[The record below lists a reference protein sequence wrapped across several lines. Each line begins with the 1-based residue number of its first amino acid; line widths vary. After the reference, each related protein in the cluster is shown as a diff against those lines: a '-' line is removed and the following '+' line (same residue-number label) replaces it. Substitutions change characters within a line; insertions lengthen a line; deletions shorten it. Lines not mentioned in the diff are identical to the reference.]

1 MRETAEKG
9 FFWQWGKSMF
19 RLRWMIVSIWIVLF
33 ICLAFFAQKAPALLK
48 DNGFTPKGSD
58 SDLGLIQL
66 QQKLD
71 YPASTFTLIYQS
83 ENLKLSEPEASAQIL
98 DSLNDLR
105 KLPYVM
111 DVALVQASRLPI
123 EHFEHVSSNL
133 KQENVQAVNVFVQ
146 LNGDQALDHYADI
159 KALIHAPTGMQVS
172 LTGGTAILFDMQ
184 DASKKDIVKSEVI
197 GLPIAVVVLLI
208 IFGTVLGAI
217 LPLIVGLMSVTVTLG
232 ITYFIA
238 QSVSLSNFLPNIV
251 TMLGLAVGI
260 DYALFLVSRFRE
272 ELKTQA
278 TIEDAV
284 AMTSQTAGKSI
295 FFSGVA
301 VLIGLFGMLF
311 IDLSIYR
318 SLCLGGVI
326 VVSVSVLV
334 AETLLLALL
343 SLFGTRINALR
354 VIPSRFRRKEAS
366 HFWEKI
372 AYGVMKRPVTII
384 VVMGAIL
391 LFFTYPV
398 GQMKLGMPDSG
409 VLPPSYES
417 RAGTDLLNQAFDAR
431 EMNPI
436 QIYVENDQSVWDE
449 ATIERIQAYIN
460 QLNQLTGV
468 KAVKSYLSE
477 FKDLTSA
484 GMAAQFKSSGL
495 KDQIVSSRLAK
506 ENSAVIIVQPEY
518 DPEDSQT
525 DRLVKDIRELNTGA
539 LKTMVTGG
547 TAYRVD
553 MLQRIR
559 DGIPKVVGFVM
570 IVTYLILL
578 MAFRSILL
586 PLKAVLMNL
595 LSLGASMGIVV
606 TVFQKGFLADLLHIT
621 SIGYVSATLPVII
634 FCVVFG
640 ISMDYEVFLISRIA
654 EEYEKT
660 GDNEVSTAE
669 GLKKTGSLITSA
681 AFILI
686 VVVGAFIFTDI
697 EIIKALGLGLTLAV
711 LIDATLIRI
720 LIVPSLMKLLGRAN
734 WWAPQW
740 IKGKSKVKQVT
751 K

>member
-1 MRETAEKG
+1 
-9 FFWQWGKSMF
+9 
-19 RLRWMIVSIWIVLF
+19 LIVSIWIVLF
-33 ICLAFFAQKAPALLK
+33 IGLAFFAQKAPALLK

-58 SDLGLIQL
+58 SDLGLVQL

-83 ENLKLSEPEASAQIL
+83 DNQKLSDPQVSQKIL
-98 DSLNDLR
+98 DSLSELR

-111 DVALVQASRLPI
+111 DVSLVKASRLPVA
-123 EHFEHVSSNL
+123 HFKGKAQNL
-133 KQENVQAVNVFVQ
+133 KQENIQAVNVFVR
-146 LNGDQALDHYADI
+146 LNADQALDHYANI
-159 KALIHAPTGMQVS
+159 KDKVRAPDGMQVS
-172 LTGGTAILFDMQ
+172 FTGGTAILFDMQ

-272 ELKTQA
+272 ELKIQSSVA
-278 TIEDAV
+278 EAV
-284 AMTSQTAGKSI
+284 AMTSQKAGKSI
-295 FFSGVA
+295 FFSGAA

-311 IDLSIYR
+311 IDLSIYL
-318 SLCLGGVI
+318 SLCIGGVI

-343 SLFGTRINALR
+343 SLFGAKINVLRI
-354 VIPSRFRRKEAS
+354 IPIQFRKKEAS
-366 HFWEKI
+366 RFWEKV
-372 AYGVMKRPVTII
+372 AYGVMKRPVAIII
-384 VVMGAIL
+384 VMGSIL
-391 LFFTYPV
+391 LFLTYPI

-417 RAGTDLLNQAFDAR
+417 RAGTDLLNQAFDTR

-436 QIYVENDQSVWDE
+436 QIYVEADQEVWNE
-449 ATIERIQAYIN
+449 ATIQQMQAYTKQLSQLSGIKAVQSYITEFTGQTPTETADLLKSN
-460 QLNQLTGV
+460 QLRNQL
-468 KAVKSYLSE
+468 SE
-477 FKDLTSA
+477 L
-484 GMAAQFKSSGL
+484 
-495 KDQIVSSRLAK
+495 RLAK
-506 ENSAVIIVQPEY
+506 GKSASINIQPAF
-518 DPEDSQT
+518 DPESSKT
-525 DRLVKDIRELNTGA
+525 EHLVDTIRQLNAGG
-539 LKTMVTGG
+539 LNTMVTGG
-547 TAYRVD
+547 PAYRLD
-553 MLQRIR
+553 ILQRIHN
-559 DGIPKVVGFVM
+559 GIPKVVGFVM
-570 IVTYLILL
+570 IVTYFVLL
-578 MAFRSILL
+578 LAFRSILL
-586 PLKAVLMNL
+586 PLKAVLMNM
-595 LSLGASMGIVV
+595 LSLGASMGMVV
-606 TVFQKGFLADLLHIT
+606 MVFQKGFLADALHIT

-660 GDNEVSTAE
+660 GDNERSTAE

-734 WWAPQW
+734 WWAPHW
-740 IKGKSKVKQVT
+740 IKGKDL
-751 K
+751 

>member
-1 MRETAEKG
+1 MRETAEQG
-9 FFWQWGKSMF
+9 FFWHWGKSMYRF
-19 RLRWMIVSIWIVLF
+19 RWVVVSIWLVLF

-66 QQKLD
+66 QKKLD

-83 ENLKLSEPEASAQIL
+83 ASQKLSGIEASNQIL
-98 DSLNDLR
+98 DSLSELR
-105 KLPYVM
+105 KLPYVL
-111 DVALVQASRLPI
+111 DVSLVQASRLPV
-123 EHFEHVSSNL
+123 EQFKNANENL
-133 KQENVQAVNVFVQ
+133 KQENIQAVNIYVR
-146 LNGDQALDHYADI
+146 LNADQALEHYAEL
-159 KALIHAPTGMQVS
+159 KALIHPPAGMEVS

-208 IFGTVLGAI
+208 IFGTVLGAM

-238 QSVSLSNFLPNIV
+238 ESVALSNFLPNIV

-260 DYALFLVSRFRE
+260 DYALFMVSRFRE
-272 ELKTQA
+272 ELKLQNS
-278 TIEDAV
+278 IEAAI
-284 AMTSQTAGKSI
+284 AMTSQKAGKSI

-311 IDLSIYR
+311 IDLSIYL
-318 SLCLGGVI
+318 SLCIGGVI

-343 SLFGTRINALR
+343 SLFGARINLLR
-354 VIPSRFRRKEAS
+354 VIPTRFRRKNPT
-366 HFWEKI
+366 HFWEKV

-384 VVMGAIL
+384 VVMGAVIL
-391 LFFTYPV
+391 FLAFPI

-436 QIYVENDQSVWDE
+436 QIYVESKQDVWNQ
-449 ATIERIQAYIN
+449 ATIGQMQAYTK
-460 QLNQLTGV
+460 QLSEVPGV
-468 KAVKSYLSE
+468 KIVKSYVTDFAGQSPSE
-477 FKDLTSA
+477 ASVML
-484 GMAAQFKSSGL
+484 KSIEL
-495 KDQIVSSRLAK
+495 REKIVALRLAK
-506 ENSAVIIVQPEY
+506 ENSASILIQSSY
-518 DPEDSQT
+518 NPEDSRT
-525 DRLVKDIRELNTGA
+525 DAVVKAIRQLDSGSLHT
-539 LKTMVTGG
+539 LVTGG
-547 TAYRVD
+547 PAYRLD
-553 MLQRIR
+553 ILQRIR
-559 DGIPKVVGFVM
+559 EGIPKVMGFVM
-570 IVTYLILL
+570 IVTYFILL
-578 MAFRSILL
+578 IAFRSILL

-595 LSLGASMGIVV
+595 LSLGASMGMVV
-606 TVFQKGFLADLLHIT
+606 TVFQNGFLADVLHIT
-621 SIGYVSATLPVII
+621 STGYVSATLPVII

-660 GDNEVSTAE
+660 GDNEKSTAE

-734 WWAPQW
+734 WWAPHW
-740 IKGKSKVKQVT
+740 IKGKSKEK
-751 K
+751 

>member
-9 FFWQWGKSMF
+9 FFWRWGRGMF
-19 RLRWMIVSIWIVLF
+19 RFRWIVVSIWILLF
-33 ICLAFFAQKAPALLK
+33 IILALFAQKAPALLK
-48 DNGFTPKGSD
+48 DNGFTPRGSD

-66 QQKLD
+66 QQKLNF
-71 YPASTFTLIYQS
+71 PASTFTLIYQS
-83 ENLKLSEPEASAQIL
+83 PDQIINDAQASETILKSL
-98 DSLNDLR
+98 DELR

-111 DVALVQASRLPI
+111 DISINQASRLP
-123 EHFEHVSSNL
+123 
-133 KQENVQAVNVFVQ
+133 NVQFVGGDSHLTPDHIQAVNVYIS
-146 LNGDQALDHYADI
+146 LNADEALDHYAEI
-159 KALIHAPTGMQVS
+159 KERVHAPVGMHVDV
-172 LTGGTAILFDMQ
+172 TGGTAILYDMS

-197 GLPIAVVVLLI
+197 GLPIAVIVLLI

-217 LPLIVGLMSVTVTLG
+217 LPLVVGLMSVTVTLG

-238 QSVSLSNFLPNIV
+238 QGVSLSNFLPNIV

-272 ELKTQA
+272 ELKLQA
-278 TIEDAV
+278 NIEDAV
-284 AMTSQTAGKSI
+284 AMTCQKAGKSI

-318 SLCLGGVI
+318 SLCIGGVI

-334 AETLLLALL
+334 AETLLLSLL
-343 SLFGTRINALR
+343 SLFGTKINVLR
-354 VIPSRFRRKEAS
+354 VIPARFRSKETS
-366 HFWEKI
+366 RFWEKI
-372 AYGVMKRPVTII
+372 AYGVMKRPILIII
-384 VVMGAIL
+384 VMGSIL
-391 LFFTYPV
+391 LFLTYPI
-398 GQMKLGMPDSG
+398 GQMKLGVPSSG

-417 RAGTDLLNQAFDAR
+417 RSGSDLLNQVYDAR

-436 QIYVENDQSVWDE
+436 QIFVEADQAVWSAE
-449 ATIERIQAYIN
+449 TIQLMQAYTKNLSEIS
-460 QLNQLTGV
+460 GV
-468 KAVKSYLSE
+468 KAVQSYVSE
-477 FKDLTSA
+477 FGDRTPA
-484 GMAAQFKSSGL
+484 EAASLLSSTELRGKMEGL
-495 KDQIVSSRLAK
+495 RLAK
-506 ENSAVIIVQPEY
+506 DHYASIIVQPLF
-518 DPEDSQT
+518 DPEDSKT
-525 DRLVKDIRELNTGA
+525 DDVVKSIRKIDAKGLQ
-539 LKTMVTGG
+539 LLVTGG
-547 TAYRVD
+547 PAYRLD
-553 MLQRIR
+553 ILERIN

-570 IVTYLILL
+570 IVTYFVLL
-578 MAFRSILL
+578 LAFRSVLL
-586 PLKAVLMNL
+586 PLKAVLMNM

-606 TVFQKGFLADLLHIT
+606 TVFQKGFLADALHIT

-654 EEYEKT
+654 EEYENT
-660 GDNEVSTAE
+660 GDNERSTAE

-720 LIVPSLMKLLGRAN
+720 LIVPSLMKLLGKAN
-734 WWAPQW
+734 WWAPDW
-740 IKGKSKVKQVT
+740 IKGKSRRR
-751 K
+751 

>member
-1 MRETAEKG
+1 MRETAEQG
-9 FFWQWGKSMF
+9 FFWHWGKSMY
-19 RLRWMIVSIWIVLF
+19 RLRWAVVSIWIILF

-48 DNGFTPKGSD
+48 DNGFTPRGSD

-66 QQKLD
+66 QKKLD

-83 ENLKLSEPEASAQIL
+83 ANQKLSELEASNQIL
-98 DSLNDLR
+98 ASLSELR
-105 KLPYVM
+105 KLPYVL
-111 DVALVQASRLPI
+111 DVSLVQASRLPV
-123 EHFEHVSSNL
+123 EQFKYANKNL
-133 KQENVQAVNVFVQ
+133 KQENIQAVNVYVR
-146 LNGDQALDHYADI
+146 LNADQALEHYAEL
-159 KALIHAPTGMQVS
+159 KSLIHPPTGMEVS

-208 IFGTVLGAI
+208 IFGTALGAL

-238 QSVSLSNFLPNIV
+238 DNVSLSNFLPNIV

-260 DYALFLVSRFRE
+260 DYALFMVSRFRE
-272 ELKTQA
+272 ELKVHHS
-278 TIEDAV
+278 IETAI
-284 AMTSQTAGKSI
+284 AMTSQKAGKSI

-311 IDLSIYR
+311 INLSIYL
-318 SLCLGGVI
+318 SLCIGGVI

-343 SLFGTRINALR
+343 SLFGTRINRFR
-354 VIPSRFRRKEAS
+354 VIPVRFRRKNAAV
-366 HFWEKI
+366 FWEKI
-372 AYGVMKRPVTII
+372 AYGVMKRPMTII
-384 VVMGAIL
+384 VIMGAIL
-391 LFFTYPV
+391 LFLTFPI

-409 VLPPSYES
+409 VLPPRYES

-436 QIYVENDQSVWDE
+436 QIYVEANQDVWSQPTIDQM
-449 ATIERIQAYIN
+449 QAFTK
-460 QLNQLTGV
+460 QLSELPGV
-468 KAVKSYLSE
+468 KAVNSYVTQFANQTPAE
-477 FKDLTSA
+477 ASA
-484 GMAAQFKSSGL
+484 MLESNGL
-495 KDQIVSSRLAK
+495 REQIGALRLAK
-506 ENSAVIIVQPEY
+506 GNSASIIVQPMY
-518 DPEDSQT
+518 NPEDSRT
-525 DRLVKDIRELNTGA
+525 DAVVEAIRQLDTRG
-539 LKTMVTGG
+539 LHTLVTGG
-547 TAYRVD
+547 PAYRFD
-553 MLQRIR
+553 ILQRIHE
-559 DGIPKVVGFVM
+559 GIPKVVGFVM
-570 IVTYLILL
+570 IVTYFVLLI
-578 MAFRSILL
+578 AFRSVLL

-595 LSLGASMGIVV
+595 LSLGASMGMVV
-606 TVFQKGFLADLLHIT
+606 TVFQKGFLADVLHIT

-660 GDNEVSTAE
+660 GDNERSTAE

-740 IKGKSKVKQVT
+740 IKGKSKGK
-751 K
+751 

>member
-1 MRETAEKG
+1 MRETAEQG
-9 FFWQWGKSMF
+9 FFWHWGKSMYRF
-19 RLRWMIVSIWIVLF
+19 RWVVVSIWLVLF

-66 QQKLD
+66 QKKLD

-83 ENLKLSEPEASAQIL
+83 ASQKLSGIEASNQIL
-98 DSLNDLR
+98 DSLSELR
-105 KLPYVM
+105 KLPYVL
-111 DVALVQASRLPI
+111 DVSLVQASRLPV
-123 EHFEHVSSNL
+123 EQFKNANENL
-133 KQENVQAVNVFVQ
+133 KQENIQAVNIYVR
-146 LNGDQALDHYADI
+146 LNADQALEHYAEL
-159 KALIHAPTGMQVS
+159 KALIHPPAGMEVS

-208 IFGTVLGAI
+208 IFGTVLGAM

-238 QSVSLSNFLPNIV
+238 ESVALSNFLPNIV

-260 DYALFLVSRFRE
+260 DYALFMVSRFRE
-272 ELKTQA
+272 ELKLQNS
-278 TIEDAV
+278 IEAAI
-284 AMTSQTAGKSI
+284 AMTSQKAGKSI

-311 IDLSIYR
+311 IDLSIYL
-318 SLCLGGVI
+318 SLCIGGVI

-343 SLFGTRINALR
+343 SLFGARINLLR
-354 VIPSRFRRKEAS
+354 VIPTRFRRKNPS
-366 HFWEKI
+366 HFWEKV

-384 VVMGAIL
+384 VVMGAVIL
-391 LFFTYPV
+391 FLAFPI

-436 QIYVENDQSVWDE
+436 QIYVESKQDVWNQ
-449 ATIERIQAYIN
+449 ATIGQMQAYTK
-460 QLNQLTGV
+460 QLSEVPGV
-468 KAVKSYLSE
+468 KIVKSYVTDFAGQSPSE
-477 FKDLTSA
+477 ASVML
-484 GMAAQFKSSGL
+484 KSSEL
-495 KDQIVSSRLAK
+495 REKIVALRLAK
-506 ENSAVIIVQPEY
+506 ENSASILIQSSY
-518 DPEDSQT
+518 NPEDSRT
-525 DRLVKDIRELNTGA
+525 DAVVKAIRQLDSGSLHT
-539 LKTMVTGG
+539 LVTGG
-547 TAYRVD
+547 PAYRLD
-553 MLQRIR
+553 ILQRIR
-559 DGIPKVVGFVM
+559 EGIPKVMGFVM
-570 IVTYLILL
+570 IVTYFILL
-578 MAFRSILL
+578 IAFRSILL

-595 LSLGASMGIVV
+595 LSLGASMGMVV
-606 TVFQKGFLADLLHIT
+606 TVFQNGFLADVLHIT
-621 SIGYVSATLPVII
+621 STGYVSATLPVII

-660 GDNEVSTAE
+660 GDNEKSTAE

-734 WWAPQW
+734 WWAPHW
-740 IKGKSKVKQVT
+740 IKGKSKEK
-751 K
+751 

>member
-1 MRETAEKG
+1 MRETAEQG
-9 FFWQWGKSMF
+9 FFWHWGKSMY
-19 RLRWMIVSIWIVLF
+19 RLRWVVVSIWIILF

-48 DNGFTPKGSD
+48 DNGFTPRGSD

-66 QQKLD
+66 QKKLD
-71 YPASTFTLIYQS
+71 YPASTFTLIYRSANQ
-83 ENLKLSEPEASAQIL
+83 KLSELEASNQIL
-98 DSLNDLR
+98 ASLSELR
-105 KLPYVM
+105 KLPYVL
-111 DVALVQASRLPI
+111 DVSLVQASRLPV
-123 EHFEHVSSNL
+123 EQFKDANKNL
-133 KQENVQAVNVFVQ
+133 KQENIQAVNVYVR
-146 LNGDQALDHYADI
+146 LNADQALEHYAEL
-159 KALIHAPTGMQVS
+159 KSLIHPPTGMEVS

-197 GLPIAVVVLLI
+197 GLPIAVIVLLI
-208 IFGTVLGAI
+208 IFGTALGAL

-238 QSVSLSNFLPNIV
+238 DNVSLSNFLPNIV

-260 DYALFLVSRFRE
+260 DYALFMVSRFRE
-272 ELKTQA
+272 ELKVHHS
-278 TIEDAV
+278 IETAI
-284 AMTSQTAGKSI
+284 AMTSQKAGKSI

-311 IDLSIYR
+311 INLSIYL
-318 SLCLGGVI
+318 SLCIGGVI

-343 SLFGTRINALR
+343 SLFGAKINRFR
-354 VIPSRFRRKEAS
+354 VIPVRFRRKNAAV
-366 HFWEKI
+366 FWEKI
-372 AYGVMKRPVTII
+372 AYGVMKRPMTII
-384 VVMGAIL
+384 VIMGAIL
-391 LFFTYPV
+391 LFLTFPI

-417 RAGTDLLNQAFDAR
+417 RAGTDLLNQAFDSR

-436 QIYVENDQSVWDE
+436 QIYVEANQEVWSQPTIDQM
-449 ATIERIQAYIN
+449 QAFTK
-460 QLNQLTGV
+460 QLSELPGV
-468 KAVKSYLSE
+468 KAVNSYVTQFANQTPAE
-477 FKDLTSA
+477 ASA
-484 GMAAQFKSSGL
+484 MLESNGL
-495 KDQIVSSRLAK
+495 REQIGALRLAK
-506 ENSAVIIVQPEY
+506 GNSASIIVQPMY
-518 DPEDSQT
+518 NPEDSRT
-525 DRLVKDIRELNTGA
+525 DAVVEAIRQLDTRG
-539 LKTMVTGG
+539 LHTLVTGG
-547 TAYRVD
+547 PAYRFD
-553 MLQRIR
+553 ILQRIHE
-559 DGIPKVVGFVM
+559 GIPKVVGFVM
-570 IVTYLILL
+570 IVTYFVLLI
-578 MAFRSILL
+578 AFRSVLL

-595 LSLGASMGIVV
+595 LSLGVSMGMVV
-606 TVFQKGFLADLLHIT
+606 TVFQKGFLADVLHIT

-660 GDNEVSTAE
+660 GNNERSTAE

-740 IKGKSKVKQVT
+740 IKGKSRGK
-751 K
+751 

>member
-1 MRETAEKG
+1 MRETVEQG
-9 FFWQWGKSMF
+9 FFWHWGKSMY
-19 RLRWMIVSIWIVLF
+19 RLRWVVVSIWIILF

-48 DNGFTPKGSD
+48 DNGFTPRGSD

-66 QQKLD
+66 QKKLD
-71 YPASTFTLIYQS
+71 YPASTFTLIYRSANQ
-83 ENLKLSEPEASAQIL
+83 KLSEIEASNQIL
-98 DSLNDLR
+98 ASLSELR
-105 KLPYVM
+105 KLPYVL
-111 DVALVQASRLPI
+111 DVSLVQASRLPV
-123 EHFEHVSSNL
+123 EQFKDANKNL
-133 KQENVQAVNVFVQ
+133 KQENIQAVNVYVR
-146 LNGDQALDHYADI
+146 LNADQALEHYAEL
-159 KALIHAPTGMQVS
+159 KSLIHPPTGMEVS

-208 IFGTVLGAI
+208 IFGTALGAL

-238 QSVSLSNFLPNIV
+238 DNVSLSNFLPNIV

-260 DYALFLVSRFRE
+260 DYALFMVSRFRE
-272 ELKTQA
+272 ELKVHHS
-278 TIEDAV
+278 IETAI
-284 AMTSQTAGKSI
+284 AMTSQKAGKSI

-311 IDLSIYR
+311 INLSIYL
-318 SLCLGGVI
+318 SLCIGGVI

-343 SLFGTRINALR
+343 SLFGTRINRFR
-354 VIPSRFRRKEAS
+354 VIPVRFRRKNAAV
-366 HFWEKI
+366 FWEKI
-372 AYGVMKRPVTII
+372 AYGVMKRPMTII
-384 VVMGAIL
+384 VIMGAIL
-391 LFFTYPV
+391 LFLTFPI

-436 QIYVENDQSVWDE
+436 QIYVEANQEVWSQPTIDQM
-449 ATIERIQAYIN
+449 QAFTK
-460 QLNQLTGV
+460 QLSELPGV
-468 KAVKSYLSE
+468 KAVNSYVTQFANQTPAE
-477 FKDLTSA
+477 ASA
-484 GMAAQFKSSGL
+484 MLESNGL
-495 KDQIVSSRLAK
+495 REQIGALRLAK
-506 ENSAVIIVQPEY
+506 GNSASIIVQPMY
-518 DPEDSQT
+518 NPEDSRT
-525 DRLVKDIRELNTGA
+525 DAVVEAIRLLDTRGLHT
-539 LKTMVTGG
+539 LVTGG
-547 TAYRVD
+547 PAYRFD
-553 MLQRIR
+553 ILQRIHE
-559 DGIPKVVGFVM
+559 GIPKVVGFVM
-570 IVTYLILL
+570 IVTYFVLLI
-578 MAFRSILL
+578 AFRSVLL

-595 LSLGASMGIVV
+595 LSLGASMGMVV
-606 TVFQKGFLADLLHIT
+606 TVFQKGFLADVLHIT

-660 GDNEVSTAE
+660 GNNERSTAE

-740 IKGKSKVKQVT
+740 IKGKSRGK
-751 K
+751 

>member
-9 FFWQWGKSMF
+9 FFWHWGKSMF
-19 RLRWMIVSIWIVLF
+19 RLRWVIVSIWIVLF

-66 QQKLD
+66 QKKLD
-71 YPASTFTLIYQS
+71 FPASTFTLIYQS
-83 ENLKLSEPEASAQIL
+83 ANQKLIEPETASQIL
-98 DSLNDLR
+98 DSLSELR
-105 KLPYVM
+105 QLPYVL
-111 DVALVQASRLPI
+111 DISLVQASRLPT
-123 EHFEHVSSNL
+123 EHFKHVTNNI
-133 KQENVQAVNVFVQ
+133 KQENIQAVNVYVR
-146 LNGDQALDHYADI
+146 LNADQALDHYADI
-159 KALIHAPTGMQVS
+159 KALIHAPAGMQVS

-184 DASKKDIVKSEVI
+184 DASKKDIVQSEVI
-197 GLPIAVVVLLI
+197 GLPIAIVVLLI
-208 IFGTVLGAI
+208 IFGTVLGAL
-217 LPLIVGLMSVTVTLG
+217 LPLVVGLMSVTVTLG

-272 ELKTQA
+272 ELKNQPS
-278 TIEDAV
+278 IEDAV
-284 AMTSQTAGKSI
+284 AMTCQKAGKSI

-318 SLCLGGVI
+318 SLCIGGVI

-343 SLFGTRINALR
+343 SLFGKRINALR
-354 VIPSRFRRKEAS
+354 VIPAQFRRKEGS
-366 HFWEKI
+366 QFWEKI
-372 AYGVMKRPVTII
+372 AYGVMKRPVMII
-384 VVMGAIL
+384 VVMGTIL
-391 LFFTYPV
+391 LFLAYPI

-436 QIYVENDQSVWDE
+436 QIYVEADQAVWNE
-449 ATIERIQAYIN
+449 TTIGQIQAYTK
-460 QLNQLTGV
+460 QLGQLVGV
-468 KAVKSYLSE
+468 KAVKSYLTEFTGQTPSE
-477 FKDLTSA
+477 T
-484 GMAAQFKSSGL
+484 AAHLKSSEIR
-495 KDQIVSSRLAK
+495 DQISALRLAK

-518 DPEDSQT
+518 DPEDSKT
-525 DRLVKDIRELNTGA
+525 DGVVEAIRKLNTGA
-539 LKTMVTGG
+539 LKTIVTGG
-547 TAYRVD
+547 PAYRVD
-553 MLQRIR
+553 ILQRIH

-578 MAFRSILL
+578 TAFRSVLL
-586 PLKAVLMNL
+586 PLKAVVMNL

-606 TVFQKGFLADLLHIT
+606 TVFQKGFLADVLHIT
-621 SIGYVSATLPVII
+621 STGYVSATLPVII

-660 GDNEVSTAE
+660 GNNESSTAE

-740 IKGKSKVKQVT
+740 IKGKSNVE
-751 K
+751 